1 MTAGIYST
9 QVQYKGIT
17 GGYVPSGPQIPI
29 WVAGAYWTS
38 PPYPASYGY
47 GSPSVLAPYCS
58 AKYAFAGGKT
68 WLLQET
74 PGPNNYPFDP
84 DYAC

>member
-1 MTAGIYST
+1 
-9 QVQYKGIT
+9 VQYGNIT
-17 GGYVPSGPQIPI
+17 GNYVPTGKQIPI
-29 WVAGAYWTS
+29 WIAGAYWTT
-38 PPYPASYGY
+38 PPYPTGNHYPG
-47 GSPSVLAPYCS
+47 PSVLSVYCG
-58 AKYAFAGGKT
+58 ATYRFAGGKP